1 MAAVLKHFEIPANTE
16 GSVTAKCKQCT
27 QIIAGSTKVTSIS
40 VKHLKVRISSLF
52 TSVVVEWEF
61 WNRFPKAEIRR
72 KTGYV

>member
-1 MAAVLKHFEIPANTE
+1 MAALVRYRQESNHISGNMPFNLHTRVGVKVLE

-52 TSVVVEWEF
+52 TCHF
-61 WNRFPKAEIRR
+61 
-72 KTGYV
+72 Y